1 MPTPLARRTD
11 IYSCFSSAVGRLNL
25 PLSASLQPVENRARD
40 ARRDSS
46 DSSGGNQA
54 TTVCLPGARC
64 QRCVPFASHACVYCL
79 VLHVSKGASCLFC
92 FVLFCFVLFCF
103 VLSALVDVDATIA
116 SKWWWYVFGRA
127 SGCMGVWVVLCV
139 LVSAA
144 FVF

>member
-1 MPTPLARRTD
+1 MSPSLRTPVSIVLFSMSRR
-11 IYSCFSSAVGRLNL
+11 GH
-25 PLSASLQPVENRARD
+25 PV
-40 ARRDSS
+40 
-46 DSSGGNQA
+46 
-54 TTVCLPGARC
+54 
-64 QRCVPFASHACVYCL
+64 
-79 VLHVSKGASCLFC
+79 C